1 MKKHSNTVK
10 QVKQIKQIC
19 FAGLGVFVLAGCSG
33 KTDIGKG
40 PDIIAGMLS
49 EALGTELERTA
60 VQMLEEG
67 PVEIGSIETGSIET
81 GSIEAKTAEA
91 DWSDYFDGLP
101 GAAVLFDA
109 SARQYTVYNRGLAE
123 ARHSPCSTFK
133 IISSL
138 IALEEG
144 IIEPDNSVRKW
155 SGETFW
161 KEEWNRDIDFRE
173 AFRESCVW
181 YFREVID
188 EIGPERMQE
197 ELLGLAY
204 GNCDCSDWEGRQN
217 TNNSNRAL
225 TGFWIE
231 SSLAISPREQTEVM
245 ARIFGESSVY
255 SSAAQDA
262 LRQVM
267 LTEGP
272 DETGVSIYGKTGM
285 GKTGGVLADAWFAG
299 FSEREGE
306 AIYFCVY
313 LGQTERQ
320 DASSTRAKEI
330 AIQLVQDYWDG
341 PACIIP

>member
-10 QVKQIKQIC
+10 QVKQIKQIKQIC

-67 PVEIGSIETGSIET
+67 PVET

-155 SGETFW
+155 RSEERRVG
-161 KEEWNRDIDFRE
+161 KE
-173 AFRESCVW
+173 C
-181 YFREVID
+181 
-188 EIGPERMQE
+188 
-197 ELLGLAY
+197 LL
-204 GNCDCSDWEGRQN
+204 
-217 TNNSNRAL
+217 
-225 TGFWIE
+225 
-231 SSLAISPREQTEVM
+231 PV
-245 ARIFGESSVY
+245 
-255 SSAAQDA
+255 
-262 LRQVM
+262 
-267 LTEGP
+267 
-272 DETGVSIYGKTGM
+272 
-285 GKTGGVLADAWFAG
+285 
-299 FSEREGE
+299 
-306 AIYFCVY
+306 
-313 LGQTERQ
+313 
-320 DASSTRAKEI
+320 
-330 AIQLVQDYWDG
+330 
-341 PACIIP
+341 